1 MRLEGLNAGAG
12 SKHPAL
18 MIAGEA
24 PGHEELA
31 SKIPFHGDSGKELM
45 KSIASIGLKREDVYI
60 TSAVRS
66 RPYAVKKVFSKREN
80 KEVVKYPNRKPTKK
94 EVLAHAPFLDYEI
107 KEIEPTLIAAVGN
120 TALERLFGPGHK
132 ISEEHGKI
140 IKNTPILQ
148 LNDAKDAYVW
158 SKKRYTI
165 FPQWFFIIVS

>member
-1 MRLEGLNAGAG
+1 
-12 SKHPAL
+12 
-18 MIAGEA
+18 MIVGEA

-31 SKIPFHGDSGKELM
+31 SQIPFHGDSRKELM

-66 RPYAVKKVFSKREN
+66 RPYAVKKVFSKQEN
-80 KEVVKYPNRKPTKK
+80 NEVVKYPNRKPTKK
-94 EVLAHAPFLDYEI
+94 EVLAHAPFSDYEI
-107 KEIEPTLIAAVGN
+107 KEIEPTLIVAVGN
-120 TALERLFGPGHK
+120 TALERLLGPGHR

-165 FPQWFFIIVS
+165 FPQCFL

>member
-1 MRLEGLNAGAG
+1 M
-12 SKHPAL
+12 
-18 MIAGEA
+18 
-24 PGHEELA
+24 
-31 SKIPFHGDSGKELM
+31 
-45 KSIASIGLKREDVYI
+45 
-60 TSAVRS
+60 
-66 RPYAVKKVFSKREN
+66 
-80 KEVVKYPNRKPTKK
+80 KYPNRKPTKK

-120 TALERLFGPGHK
+120 TALERLLGPGHK
-132 ISEEHGKI
+132 ITEEHGKI